1 MSVARLGVVGAG
13 TMGAG
18 IAQLACLSGYETL
31 LADSGEVA
39 LRTGGARVQEEL
51 KRGAERGR
59 WSADAATAAGERLYL
74 VPDLE
79 GLAECQLVIEAVPE
93 DLALKHAVLGRVAG
107 ACAPGTVL
115 ATNTS
120 SLRVSAVA
128 AGVENPERV
137 VGMHFF
143 NPPAAMR
150 LLEVVPGV
158 ATDERTLAVASE
170 AGRRMGREVIVAR
183 DGIGFL
189 ANRCARPF
197 AGEALRLLAER
208 CATVE
213 QIDRICRLEG
223 GFRMG
228 PLELVDLI
236 GVDVNLEIA
245 RSFYEQSF
253 GEARWRPS
261 PLQASLVAAGRLG
274 RKSGAGFHDYPRGDA
289 PEQPVAPRASPV
301 RAVAIDGDTPLAAEL
316 RALAAAAGI
325 EVVDPA
331 DGGAELRVDCSLDG
345 PGPIGAATAP
355 PAGGPP
361 TAAGARP
368 APNETPRVVLCARR
382 TLAER
387 DPAACGFH
395 LMPPLADARLVELTR
410 LPSTDPAAP
419 AAAERFFAS
428 CGLAV
433 EWVADRPGLVLGR
446 IVCQLVNEAA
456 FALAEG
462 VGAPAD
468 VDRGLTLGLNHPRGP
483 LEWSRAAGLEHVVAV
498 LDGLWDLYREE
509 RYRVAPLLRQAV
521 ALGDDLERAAA

>member
-1 MSVARLGVVGAG
+1 MGADGLSVTRVGVVGAG

-18 IAQLACLSGYETL
+18 IAQLACLSGFETL
-31 LADSGEVA
+31 LADAGEVA
-39 LRTGGARVQEEL
+39 LRSGGVRVQSEL
-51 KRGAERGR
+51 ERGVEKGR
-59 WSADAATAAGERLYL
+59 WSAEAAAAAGERLYL
-74 VPDLE
+74 VPDVG
-79 GLAECQLVIEAVPE
+79 GLADCQLVIEAVPE
-93 DLALKHAVLGRVAG
+93 DLALKHQVLSRLSDV
-107 ACAPGTVL
+107 CEPGTVL

-120 SLRVSAVA
+120 SLQVSAVA
-128 AGVENPERV
+128 AGARQPADV

-143 NPPAAMR
+143 NPPPAMR

-158 ATDERTLAVASE
+158 ATGERAVAIASE
-170 AGRRMGREVIVAR
+170 VGRQMGKEVIVAR

-197 AGEALRLLAER
+197 AGEALRLLFER

-213 QIDRICRLEG
+213 QIDRICRLAG

-228 PLELVDLI
+228 PLELIDLI

-245 RSFYEQSF
+245 RSFYAQSF
-253 GEARWRPS
+253 GEPRWRPS

-274 RKSGAGFHDYPRGDA
+274 RKSGAGFYSYPRPDT
-289 PEQPVAPRASPV
+289 PEQAVAPPGSPV
-301 RAVAIDGDTPLAAEL
+301 RAVAVHGATPLAAEL

-331 DGGAELRVDCSLDG
+331 DSSGRAGVGAAELHVDCSLDAPTLSVASATG
-345 PGPIGAATAP
+345 GA
-355 PAGGPP
+355 
-361 TAAGARP
+361 
-368 APNETPRVVLCARR
+368 PRVVLCARQL
-382 TLAER
+382 LAQR

-462 VGAPAD
+462 VGTAED

-483 LEWSRAAGLEHVVAV
+483 LAWSRAAGLEHVVAV

-509 RYRVAPLLRQAV
+509 RYRVAPLLRR
-521 ALGDDLERAAA
+521 ALALDVDLERAAA